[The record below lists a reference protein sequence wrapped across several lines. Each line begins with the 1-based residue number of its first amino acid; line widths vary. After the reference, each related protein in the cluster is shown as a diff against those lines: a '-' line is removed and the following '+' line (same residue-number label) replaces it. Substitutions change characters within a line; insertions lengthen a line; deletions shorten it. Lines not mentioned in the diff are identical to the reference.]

1 MDVDGITNDS
11 VGLLLKVVVKQFSQR
26 MITVTTIVCVN
37 FLDPKVLNAKYTNH
51 KLMLVQAILNC
62 FEQEIMDIKYS

>member
-1 MDVDGITNDS
+1 MDVDDITNDS

-37 FLDPKVLNAKYTNH
+37 FLDPKVLNAKYTNP
-51 KLMLVQAILNC
+51 
-62 FEQEIMDIKYS
+62 S